1 MKTAFVK
8 YFFRQALTNIADN
21 RMVHLVGIGTIAIAF
36 IIFNSFVLVY
46 VNINHWTD
54 ELGKS
59 LTMSIYFKDQPE
71 SIEVEEIKKELINI
85 QGVTINKYVSKE
97 EAMKAL
103 AKELGDKAGLLN
115 GLHENPLPAS
125 LEIIF
130 SRADREDSLPY
141 HIKRK
146 LEKMDIVDEV
156 QYSQEWTR
164 KIEAIMGGIK
174 IIGSIIGGLLFLA
187 TLFIITNTIKLTV
200 FARKNE
206 IEILRLVG
214 ATNLFIKAPF
224 LIEGSIQGLLG
235 GLAALIILFAA
246 YMTVIIKTDLRIGFA
261 ALDVVFISPYL
272 TVFLLLMSVIIGFAG
287 SSIALGRFFR
297 T

>member
-36 IIFNSFVLVY
+36 IIFNSFLLVY

-71 SIEVEEIKKELINI
+71 SIQVEEVKKELINI

-130 SRADREDSLPY
+130 SRVDRDDSLPY

-164 KIEAIMGGIK
+164 KIKAVMGGIK
-174 IIGSIIGGLLFLA
+174 LIGSIIGGLLFLA

-235 GLAALIILFAA
+235 GLTALIILFAA
-246 YMTVIIKTDLRIGFA
+246 YMTVIIKTELRIGFA

>member
-46 VNINHWTD
+46 VNINHWSD

-71 SIEVEEIKKELINI
+71 SIQVEEIKKELINI
-85 QGVTINKYVSKE
+85 QGVTIDKYVSKE

-103 AKELGDKAGLLN
+103 AEELGDKAGLLN

-130 SRADREDSLPY
+130 SRADRDDSLPY
-141 HIKRK
+141 HLKRK

-164 KIEAIMGGIK
+164 KIKAIMGGIK
-174 IIGSIIGGLLFLA
+174 LIGSIIGGLLFLA

-214 ATNLFIKAPF
+214 ATNLFIKTPF

-235 GLAALIILFAA
+235 GLIAVIILFAA
-246 YMTVIIKTDLRIGFA
+246 YMTVIIKTELRIGFA

>member
-36 IIFNSFVLVY
+36 LIFNSFVLVY

-59 LTMSIYFKDQPE
+59 LTMSIYFKGRPE

-85 QGVTINKYVSKE
+85 QGVTINKFVSKE

-103 AKELGDKAGLLN
+103 AKELGDKAGLLS

-130 SRADREDSLPY
+130 SRADRDDSLAY

-146 LEKMDIVDEV
+146 LEKMEIVDEV

-164 KIEAIMGGIK
+164 KIKAIMGGIK
-174 IIGSIIGGLLFLA
+174 LIGSILGGLLFLA

-214 ATNLFIKAPF
+214 ATNLFIKTPF

-246 YMTVIIKTDLRIGFA
+246 YMTVIIRTDFRIGFA

-272 TVFLLLMSVIIGFAG
+272 TVFLLLMSIIIGFVG